1 MKGFLIMKELDL
13 RVQKTYKAL
22 IQALEDLLEEEK
34 FEQISVTEL
43 CEQAMVRRPTFYKH
57 FLDKYD
63 FLTFFI
69 KNKINSILDQAF
81 QEMDND
87 EDNFFLFV
95 FKQLIKELDNVLDL
109 IFSLQMNA
117 NIMVELESVQEY
129 GQKILKDYTDIN
141 KENYDQVFSDYKRQ
155 IMMGTTIQSVYWYK
169 SNQDRI
175 SYKEMIDFYQDILK
189 NLQKSNL

>member
-169 SNQDRI
+169 NNQDRI